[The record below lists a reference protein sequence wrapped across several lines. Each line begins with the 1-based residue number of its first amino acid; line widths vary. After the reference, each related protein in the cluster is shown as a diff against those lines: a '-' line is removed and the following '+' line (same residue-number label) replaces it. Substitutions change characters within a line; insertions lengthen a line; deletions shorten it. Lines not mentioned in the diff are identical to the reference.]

1 MERFR
6 LKGIISPGRVNLP
19 KVGTVE
25 LASLSDEQAEKL
37 WREGCPY
44 LEPLPARSPP
54 SGKKRKPSKAC

>member
-6 LKGIISPGRVNLP
+6 LKGIVSPGRVNLP

-44 LEPLPARSPP
+44 LEPAPDIYKLKQPL
-54 SGKKRKPSKAC
+54 KKAKRR

>member
-1 MERFR
+1 MKRFR
-6 LKGIISPGRVNLP
+6 LKGIVPPGRVNLP

-44 LEPLPARSPP
+44 LEPAPARSSPP
-54 SGKKRKPSKAC
+54 GKKRKPAKAC

>member
-6 LKGIISPGRVNLP
+6 LKGIVPPGRVNLP

-37 WREGCPY
+37 WKAGCPY
-44 LEPLPARSPP
+44 LEPVPAGSLPSER
-54 SGKKRKPSKAC
+54 KRKPAKAC